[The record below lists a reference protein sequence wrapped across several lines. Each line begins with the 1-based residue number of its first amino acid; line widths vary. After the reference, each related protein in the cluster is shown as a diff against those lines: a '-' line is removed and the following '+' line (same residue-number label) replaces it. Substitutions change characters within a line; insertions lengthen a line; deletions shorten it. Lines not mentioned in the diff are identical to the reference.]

1 MSKVTD
7 TMTQRSAE
15 YMEVKGFN
23 VITAILPR
31 HSSSEVA
38 DFILDW
44 PGRRL
49 VAFNARGTL
58 VRDRWY
64 QAFLPMLS
72 PEQEVYQFLL
82 PQEDEEILMSQII
95 ALGQLRLAGSGAVI
109 STATSRAIFSSGSP
123 LWQNGALCFPR
134 ASSAIELGRSLVA
147 IYCTAQTRAAE
158 SIAKAAVRA
167 GAHGPSISYSEGRGL
182 RDRLGVLRITQNP
195 DKEFIQVIVDEFDAE
210 PVFEAMV
217 RAGRLD
223 QPGRGFIY
231 QIPVAKGLVNLA
243 TVSASGRHS
252 ASLQQ
257 VIHAIDDI
265 KGGADWR
272 LHHQLPGTEERKG
285 GFSLFGKEK
294 SRRYLTN
301 LQLLSCLAERK
312 HSEALVEAALN
323 AGAPGITTSFGK
335 LIQSASEKTGAGVR
349 LNRERVLIKMAL
361 KPDKVDGILKEM
373 QSVATESSC
382 TDHCFYV
389 QEIPRALTFLG

>member
-1 MSKVTD
+1 MSEQNNAGSTRSTD
-7 TMTQRSAE
+7 

-31 HSSSEVA
+31 HTSSEVA

-58 VRDRWY
+58 IRDRWY
-64 QAFLPMLS
+64 QALLPMLS
-72 PEQEVYQFLL
+72 PEQEVYQFLI

-109 STATSRAIFSSGSP
+109 SMRTSRAIFSSGSP
-123 LWQNGALCFPR
+123 LWQNGALGFPR
-134 ASSAIELGRSLVA
+134 ASGAIQLGRSLVG
-147 IYCTAQTRAAE
+147 IYCTAQSRSAE
-158 SIAKAAVRA
+158 SIARAAVRA

-182 RDRLGVLRITQNP
+182 RDRLGLLRITQNP
-195 DKEFIQVIVDEFDAE
+195 DKEFIRVIVDEFDAE

-272 LHHQLPGTEERKG
+272 LHHQLPGSSERKS
-285 GFSLFGKEK
+285 GFSFFGKEK

-312 HSEALVEAALN
+312 HAEALADAALT
-323 AGAPGITTSFGK
+323 AGSPGITTAFGK
-335 LIQSASEKTGAGVR
+335 LIESGSEKTGAGVR
-349 LNRERVLIKMAL
+349 LNRERVLIKMAI
-361 KPDKVDGILKEM
+361 KADKVDGILHAM
-373 QSVATESSC
+373 QKVATESRC